1 MEKLCSIIKNS
12 LFDKNKIAKLTKILA
27 HGSEILSF
35 PGCNTADIPS
45 TGGPS
50 SLSTIV
56 SPLILK
62 EYFAVPKLG
71 IVGRPAGGMDVLAQ
85 IEGYNLK
92 LSKKE
97 IYTIIDEAQYCHF
110 ISNNQFAVL
119 DSKLFKYR
127 SENDFKNVPGLV
139 IASLLSKKVAVNI
152 KNVCLDIRYS
162 PFGNFGSSLEEA
174 KKLSDNFKQVSNL
187 LGINS
192 TFYFSDNTRLFQPY
206 IGRGEALL
214 AIHEYFSG
222 SKNNWLNN
230 HLEFECKNM
239 VESLVG
245 KGIEFSGL
253 QKTIIKNFT
262 ENIELQGGNISS
274 FEDIARKI
282 KNSHT
287 HEFKANISGFL
298 KIDIMKMRDTIVKIQ
313 NKYVTP
319 RNEFPD
325 SCGIIFLKNQNENIL
340 ENEVILTFRVLE
352 DDLEYFKYELN
363 SFIKIY

>member
-1 MEKLCSIIKNS
+1 
-12 LFDKNKIAKLTKILA
+12 
-27 HGSEILSF
+27 
-35 PGCNTADIPS
+35 
-45 TGGPS
+45 
-50 SLSTIV
+50 
-56 SPLILK
+56 
-62 EYFAVPKLG
+62 
-71 IVGRPAGGMDVLAQ
+71 
-85 IEGYNLK
+85 
-92 LSKKE
+92 
-97 IYTIIDEAQYCHF
+97 
-110 ISNNQFAVL
+110 
-119 DSKLFKYR
+119 
-127 SENDFKNVPGLV
+127 
-139 IASLLSKKVAVNI
+139 
-152 KNVCLDIRYS
+152 
-162 PFGNFGSSLEEA
+162 
-174 KKLSDNFKQVSNL
+174 
-187 LGINS
+187 
-192 TFYFSDNTRLFQPY
+192 
-206 IGRGEALL
+206 
-214 AIHEYFSG
+214 
-222 SKNNWLNN
+222 
-230 HLEFECKNM
+230 M